1 LALLFLGLERYWH
14 WVIGYCVIFADIGQ
28 YFKLFSLGMPAGFQ
42 ARVGKHLFDRI
53 RRQVP
58 KKIYFI
64 YFIGGDILSCDTRY
78 DTDRIVVTVHMPVN
92 DYLVPLVACTL
103 TAATV
108 VCLDGTPC

>member
-1 LALLFLGLERYWH
+1 
-14 WVIGYCVIFADIGQ
+14 VIFADIGQ

-64 YFIGGDILSCDTRY
+64 YFIGGIF
-78 DTDRIVVTVHMPVN
+78 
-92 DYLVPLVACTL
+92 YLV
-103 TAATV
+103 
-108 VCLDGTPC
+108 TPDMIPIG